1 MKIVIQ
7 CGNPNNL
14 IWVSP
19 TTFYFPERYI
29 LHPKLHVEWIE
40 ILLRDIEIKKRYV
53 IDYYQDDTIF
63 IVTNSEHILNR
74 CRVAI
79 KEKELEE
86 LEIHFSPFE
95 NNKKVRI
102 IRVDKKGELEEYP
115 KDFLDEWSN
124 QLMKLL

>member
-40 ILLRDIEIKKRYV
+40 TLLRDIEIKKRYV

-63 IVTNSEHILNR
+63 IVTNSEHILNN
-74 CRVAI
+74 V
-79 KEKELEE
+79 E
-86 LEIHFSPFE
+86 
-95 NNKKVRI
+95 
-102 IRVDKKGELEEYP
+102 
-115 KDFLDEWSN
+115 
-124 QLMKLL
+124 